1 MSTKK
6 IVSKILLYL
15 FIIVFTGAI
24 ILPFIWLLLG
34 SLKNLKE
41 LFTLPLQILPEKL
54 RFENYAR
61 VFQVQPFGKY
71 IVNSFIT
78 SLMATAFSIV
88 VSSMASY
95 SIARVNIRGKKIILA
110 ALLSVTLLPP
120 VTLLNPIYQLLSKVN
135 LLNSSLGL
143 ALVLTATEMPM
154 AVWFLTGFF
163 QSIPFEMEEAAMVD
177 GANMGVTF
185 TKIILPLVAPGI
197 FTVAILIFI
206 NSWNNYLFAQVFNQ
220 LPKARTVTVA
230 LTLFQVDN
238 SLPWELVSA
247 AAVIVTVPL
256 ILVVL
261 ILQKKIISGMM
272 DGGVKG

>member
-1 MSTKK
+1 
-6 IVSKILLYL
+6 
-15 FIIVFTGAI
+15 
-24 ILPFIWLLLG
+24 
-34 SLKNLKE
+34 
-41 LFTLPLQILPEKL
+41 
-54 RFENYAR
+54 
-61 VFQVQPFGKY
+61 
-71 IVNSFIT
+71 
-78 SLMATAFSIV
+78 
-88 VSSMASY
+88 
-95 SIARVNIRGKKIILA
+95 
-110 ALLSVTLLPP
+110 
-120 VTLLNPIYQLLSKVN
+120 
-135 LLNSSLGL
+135 
-143 ALVLTATEMPM
+143 
-154 AVWFLTGFF
+154 
-163 QSIPFEMEEAAMVD
+163 MEEAAMVD

>member
-95 SIARVNIRGKKIILA
+95 SIARVNIRGKKFILA